1 MLGIRFFHAMRN
13 RLLERKLVHINIYLV
28 QHLDQIIMNNT
39 GNVNHPLNNTDY
51 ERGREVEDS

>member
-1 MLGIRFFHAMRN
+1 MLGIRFFKAIRK
-13 RLLERKLVHINIYLV
+13 RFLERKMVYVNVYLV
-28 QHLDQIIMNNT
+28 QHFDQIIMNNT

>member
-1 MLGIRFFHAMRN
+1 MLGISFFKAIRKRF
-13 RLLERKLVHINIYLV
+13 LERKMVYVNVYLV

-39 GNVNHPLNNTDY
+39 GNVNHPINNTDY